1 MENVI
6 ARAVIISQAHV
17 LLPETV
23 DLCSQPI
30 LRRREESPAPQDQPL
45 VAQPGQPQPVAA
57 DGNGGLRLS
66 DAIQQMEINMIRKAL
81 HESGGNKTKAA
92 QILGISRKSL
102 FNKIRDYKLQE
113 RDQ

>member
-1 MENVI
+1 
-6 ARAVIISQAHV
+6 V

-23 DLCSQPI
+23 DLSSQPI
-30 LRRREESPAPQDQPL
+30 LHRREESSDPEGQPL
-45 VAQPGQPQPVAA
+45 VAQPAQPQPVATN
-57 DGNGGLRLS
+57 GNGGLRLS
-66 DAIQQMEINMIRKAL
+66 DAIQQMEIDMIRKAL

-102 FNKIRDYKLQE
+102 FNKIRDYKLQD

>member
-1 MENVI
+1 M

-23 DLCSQPI
+23 DLGSQPVF
-30 LRRREESPAPQDQPL
+30 RRHEEPVTAATAGGAPVSPLPAPAPS
-45 VAQPGQPQPVAA
+45 G
-57 DGNGGLRLS
+57 GGLRLS
-66 DAIQQMEINMIRKAL
+66 DAIQQMEVDMIRKAL
-81 HESGGNKTKAA
+81 RESGGNKTKAA

-113 RDQ
+113 QNQ

>member
-1 MENVI
+1 M
-6 ARAVIISQAHV
+6 

-23 DLCSQPI
+23 DLSSQPI
-30 LRRREESPAPQDQPL
+30 LHRREESSDPEGQPL
-45 VAQPGQPQPVAA
+45 VAQPAQPQPIAA
-57 DGNGGLRLS
+57 DWNGGLRLS
-66 DAIQQMEINMIRKAL
+66 YAIQQMEIDMIRKAL

-113 RDQ
+113 RDQD